1 MSMSMLV
8 LMLLLVPMLVLVMV
22 LVLIDVKTSA
32 KPSFSLRVA
41 FRVFGMAWHGLNS
54 KRFCAQSATLALPL
68 F

>member
-8 LMLLLVPMLVLVMV
+8 LMLMLMLVPMLVLVLV

-41 FRVFGMAWHGLNS
+41 LRVFGMAWHGLNS
-54 KRFCAQSATLALPL
+54 NSCCVQSGARL
-68 F
+68 